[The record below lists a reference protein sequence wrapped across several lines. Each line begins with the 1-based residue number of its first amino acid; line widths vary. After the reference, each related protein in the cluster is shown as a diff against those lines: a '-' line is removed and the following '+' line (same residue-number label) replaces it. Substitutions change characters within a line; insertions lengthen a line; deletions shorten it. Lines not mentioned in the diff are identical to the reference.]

1 VLPYGLAMRLNLR
14 SNSTRTLVV
23 LPAAVLAEQA
33 ISRRPLRLRWLPV
46 MLAGYLQYKLS
57 GTYRIRHAGGPP
69 GMSQGFPERI
79 IDTGPYAYSRNPM
92 YLGHM
97 IYMVGLTLVTRS
109 PLALA
114 IASAR
119 IPWYDQRAAED
130 EQRLE
135 ERFGAGYAEYRGRV
149 PRWMGLPKP

>member
-1 VLPYGLAMRLNLR
+1 MSYGLTMRLSLE

-33 ISRRPLRLRWLPV
+33 ISRRPLRPQWLPV
-46 MLAGYLQYKLS
+46 MLAGFLTYKLS
-57 GTYRIRHAGGPP
+57 GRYRIRHAGGPP

-79 IDTGPYAYSRNPM
+79 IDTGPYAYTRNPM

-97 IYMVGLTLVTRS
+97 IYLAGLTLVTRS

-119 IPWYDQRAAED
+119 IPWYDQRAAKD
-130 EQRLE
+130 EKRLE
-135 ERFGAGYAEYRGRV
+135 EKFGTEYAEYRDRV
-149 PRWMGLPKP
+149 PRWVGLPKPR

>member
-1 VLPYGLAMRLNLR
+1 MRLSLK

-46 MLAGYLQYKLS
+46 MLAGFLQYKLS
-57 GTYRIRHAGGPP
+57 GSYRIRNAGGPP

-79 IDTGPYAYSRNPM
+79 IDTGPYGYSRNPM

-97 IYMVGLTLVTRS
+97 VYMVGLTLVTRS

-114 IASAR
+114 IAAAR

-130 EQRLE
+130 EKRLE
-135 ERFGAGYAEYRGRV
+135 EKFGAEYAEYRARV
-149 PRWMGLPKP
+149 PRWVGLPTSR